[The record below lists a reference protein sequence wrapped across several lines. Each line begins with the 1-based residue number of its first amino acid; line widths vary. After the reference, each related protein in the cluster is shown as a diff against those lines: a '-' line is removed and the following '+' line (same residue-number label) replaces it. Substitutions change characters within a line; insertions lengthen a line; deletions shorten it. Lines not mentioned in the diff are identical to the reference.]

1 MSKVEKG
8 YRKRTIGGHE
18 LHAETLMMGYGYDPH
33 LSEGSLKL
41 PIFQTSTFVFKNAE
55 AGKAFFEIQTGK
67 RQLAPEEEP
76 GLIYSRFNNPDLEVL
91 EDRLALWDGAEDA
104 LVFGSGM
111 AAISTALWAFARPGT
126 VILHSQPLYGGTETM
141 IQNVLSQFGIKY
153 IGFETNVGIKEMER
167 AAAEAEAIGP
177 VSAILVETPANPT
190 NGLVDLKA
198 CRAISDKLERKGKR
212 PPVIVDNTMLG
223 PLWQQPLKHGADLVV
238 YSLTKYVGG
247 HSDLIA
253 GSCAGSQALVSPV
266 RRMRSAF
273 GTMSDPHTGWLIM
286 RSLETLK
293 LRMTAAMENAKIV
306 AEFLVD
312 HPKVKSVSYL
322 GFLKKGD
329 PAYDVFHRQCS
340 SPGSTFA
347 FEVKGG
353 EAEAFKLLNALR
365 VIKLAV
371 SLGGTE
377 SLISHPASM
386 THSGIPVQTQERIGI
401 TPGLLRLSVGIEHS
415 SDLVADLEQALA
427 MVPTT

>member
-1 MSKVEKG
+1 MSKVEKN
-8 YRKRTIGGHE
+8 YRKRTIAGHE
-18 LHAETLMMGYGYDPH
+18 LHPETLMMGYGYDPH

-67 RQLAPEEEP
+67 RALAPEEEP

-91 EDRLALWDGAEDA
+91 EDRLALWDDAEDA

-141 IQNVLSQFGIKY
+141 IQNVLSQFGIKSV
-153 IGFETNVGIKEMER
+153 GFETNVGIKEMER
-167 AAAEAEAIGP
+167 AAQEAAAIGP
-177 VSAILVETPANPT
+177 VSAILVESPANPT
-190 NGLVDLKA
+190 NGLVDLRL
-198 CRAISDKLERKGKR
+198 CRKISDKLERNGKR

-223 PLWQQPLKHGADLVV
+223 PLWQQPLHHGADLVV

-253 GSCAGSQALVSPV
+253 GSCAGSQALVSQV

-293 LRMTAAMENAKIV
+293 LRMTAAMENAKHV

-322 GFLKKGD
+322 GFLKKAD
-329 PAYDVFHRQCS
+329 PAYEVYQRQCS

-401 TPGLLRLSVGIEHS
+401 TPGLLRLSVGIEHP

-427 MVPTT
+427 AV